1 MAAKVQA
8 PGKRKSGGAGWVV
21 LGALALGAFV
31 GVESG
36 WAGFG
41 WAQVKAGV
49 FPRDEALLGWV
60 PDGTSAL
67 VIVDPHQLK
76 LDALGGPGSTARTA
90 LERTRDDVKK
100 ATGIDLAFDV
110 DKLVISSALV
120 VARGRFDSKK
130 LAERLDAHRYA
141 KAEHKGTVYLV
152 RAGEDAIAVVDD
164 GLLLYGDESSIKS
177 AVDAHLGG
185 TSLEKN
191 EATTARLRQIGW
203 DHPLVVSVRIT
214 DEKPS
219 LREILAGSTGPRAVS
234 VSATAVSGLDLDGV
248 VESSSGGS
256 ADELAKLLEEKRKN
270 AEALGPSVGVA
281 AGATP
286 ILLDV
291 AKKATITADRATGAV
306 KIHVHLDPAQLE
318 ALGKEAKTALPL
330 AEIYKNVRLYQL
342 LVPGL

>member
-1 MAAKVQA
+1 MAATKVQA
-8 PGKRKSGGAGWVV
+8 PGKRKSGGARWVV
-21 LGALALGAFV
+21 LGALALGTFI

-41 WAQVKAGV
+41 WAQLKAGV

-76 LDALGGPGSTARTA
+76 LDALGGEGSTARTA

-110 DKLVISSALV
+110 DKLVLSSSLV
-120 VARGRFDSKK
+120 VARGRFDAGK
-130 LAERLDAHRYA
+130 LAQRLEAHRYA

-164 GLLLYGDESSIKS
+164 ALLLYGDEAGVTAAI
-177 AVDAHLGG
+177 DAHVAG

-203 DHPLVVSVRIT
+203 DHPVVVTVRIT

-234 VSATAVSGLDLDGV
+234 VAATSVSGLDLDAL

-270 AEALGPSVGVA
+270 ADALGPSVGL
-281 AGATP
+281 GATP
-286 ILLDV
+286 ILVDV
-291 AKKATITADRATGAV
+291 AKKATITADRTTGSV
-306 KIHVHLDPAQLE
+306 KIHVHLDPAQLD
-318 ALGKEAKTALPL
+318 ALGKEVKTALPL
-330 AEIYKNVRLYQL
+330 AEMYKNLRLVQL
-342 LVPGL
+342 LVPGI